1 MDHRIRTGD
10 WLAGPSHLCSCQED
24 CFFKIWLAAFAS
36 STLFTPA
43 GMDFHNYRTLAKSLS
58 ALCLVPVG
66 GGVPVLRSTRAT
78 EQHVNRCCGLK
89 MALRFGDIDMHLV
102 GHLGWSQRQ
111 LMAHATREVRTI
123 LDLRCD

>member
-43 GMDFHNYRTLAKSLS
+43 DMDFHNYRSLAKSLS
-58 ALCLVPVG
+58 ALCLVPG
-66 GGVPVLRSTRAT
+66 GPCSEINQSDRAACKQMLLTEDGTTLWRHLHTLSRPSWMVPAP
-78 EQHVNRCCGLK
+78 
-89 MALRFGDIDMHLV
+89 I
-102 GHLGWSQRQ
+102 
-111 LMAHATREVRTI
+111 MAHATREVRTI